1 MRKKTMFLGLLGAGL
16 MWMPASAILAAQMN
30 NAAMSVQQN
39 QGINLM
45 LNAVINEKKEI
56 CEKNHIRFVIHVKLP
71 ENIDTIELAIALSNL
86 LDNAIEAE
94 QKEQEQEIHL
104 NMEVVDEM
112 FNLIVEN
119 HIQNSVLCV
128 NPKLVTSKKNKAE
141 HGLGIPTVREIVN
154 QYQGFLNISE
164 EANNVI
170 VHMVI
175 PLANFAKNR

>member
-1 MRKKTMFLGLLGAGL
+1 MQKTFATKL
-16 MWMPASAILAAQMN
+16 SEK
-30 NAAMSVQQN
+30 QQ
-39 QGINLM
+39 IYTPNLM

-128 NPKLVTSKKNKAE
+128 NPKLVTSKK
-141 HGLGIPTVREIVN
+141 IR
-154 QYQGFLNISE
+154 LNMDWESRQFGRLSIS
-164 EANNVI
+164 I
-170 VHMVI
+170 RI
-175 PLANFAKNR
+175 FKYIGRSK

>member
-1 MRKKTMFLGLLGAGL
+1 MQKTFATKL
-16 MWMPASAILAAQMN
+16 SEK
-30 NAAMSVQQN
+30 QQ
-39 QGINLM
+39 IYTPNLM

-128 NPKLVTSKKNKAE
+128 NPKLVTSKK
-141 HGLGIPTVREIVN
+141 IR
-154 QYQGFLNISE
+154 LNMDWESRQFGRLSIS
-164 EANNVI
+164 I
-170 VHMVI
+170 RDFKYI
-175 PLANFAKNR
+175 GRSK

>member
-1 MRKKTMFLGLLGAGL
+1 
-16 MWMPASAILAAQMN
+16 
-30 NAAMSVQQN
+30 
-39 QGINLM
+39 M

-56 CEKNHIRFVIHVKLP
+56 CEKNHIRFVIHVQLP

-128 NPKLVTSKKNKAE
+128 NPKLVTSKK
-141 HGLGIPTVREIVN
+141 IR
-154 QYQGFLNISE
+154 LNMDWESRQFGRLSIS
-164 EANNVI
+164 I
-170 VHMVI
+170 RD
-175 PLANFAKNR
+175 F

>member
-1 MRKKTMFLGLLGAGL
+1 MQKTFATKL
-16 MWMPASAILAAQMN
+16 SEK
-30 NAAMSVQQN
+30 QQ
-39 QGINLM
+39 IYTPNLM

-71 ENIDTIELAIALSNL
+71 ENIDTIELQL
-86 LDNAIEAE
+86 LCRIFDNAIEAE

-128 NPKLVTSKKNKAE
+128 NPKLVTSKK
-141 HGLGIPTVREIVN
+141 IR
-154 QYQGFLNISE
+154 LNMDWES
-164 EANNVI
+164 
-170 VHMVI
+170 
-175 PLANFAKNR
+175 

>member
-1 MRKKTMFLGLLGAGL
+1 MFL
-16 MWMPASAILAAQMN
+16 
-30 NAAMSVQQN
+30 QN
-39 QGINLM
+39 YLNIPSCQG
-45 LNAVINEKKEI
+45 
-56 CEKNHIRFVIHVKLP
+56 R
-71 ENIDTIELAIALSNL
+71 SW
-86 LDNAIEAE
+86 
-94 QKEQEQEIHL
+94 
-104 NMEVVDEM
+104 
-112 FNLIVEN
+112 N

>member
-1 MRKKTMFLGLLGAGL
+1 M
-16 MWMPASAILAAQMN
+16 
-30 NAAMSVQQN
+30 
-39 QGINLM
+39 
-45 LNAVINEKKEI
+45 
-56 CEKNHIRFVIHVKLP
+56 
-71 ENIDTIELAIALSNL
+71 
-86 LDNAIEAE
+86 DNAIEAE

-164 EANNVI
+164 EANNMI

>member
-1 MRKKTMFLGLLGAGL
+1 M
-16 MWMPASAILAAQMN
+16 
-30 NAAMSVQQN
+30 
-39 QGINLM
+39 
-45 LNAVINEKKEI
+45 
-56 CEKNHIRFVIHVKLP
+56 IHVKLP

-128 NPKLVTSKKNKAE
+128 NTKLVTSKKNKAE